1 MKYLEK
7 FKTPVTDLITFIAI
21 INTVRQY
28 LLLKE
33 YNYESWEYWNLLG
46 YFSNTQIWDGAYWA
60 YLTTQFVHADIAHL
74 LFNLYWIW
82 YFGSQLERGLKKY
95 EFLLLLLI
103 FSITSSGLEFLIS
116 VDTGIGISGI
126 VYGMYGYLY
135 INHRNNDYFKLPTR
149 VSLIILGWLIL
160 STILSMKE
168 IYNVAIYAHFGGL
181 VAGVL
186 AAYVLPK
193 NTNRIYFLVSK
204 ILLIFILLIS
214 IMPLFYN
221 PISYEWHGYHAYKQD
236 EKGNVHIA
244 LKHYTKA
251 IELNPKDAWS
261 YYNRA
266 YSYED
271 LNRKELAKDDFVMA
285 CKLDPDYCD

>member
-103 FSITSSGLEFLIS
+103 FSITSSGLEFLIKA
-116 VDTGIGISGI
+116 DTGIGISG
-126 VYGMYGYLY
+126 VVSGMFGYLY
-135 INHRNNDYFKLPTR
+135 INHKKNDYFKLPVSR
-149 VSLIILGWLIL
+149 SLIMLGWLII
-160 STILSMKE
+160 STYLTIKE
-168 IYNVAIYAHFGGL
+168 LYIVAIYAHFGGF

-186 AAYVLPK
+186 CAYILPK
-193 NTNRIYFLVSK
+193 STNKIYYYASKVTLV
-204 ILLIFILLIS
+204 LLLLIS
-214 IMPLFYN
+214 VMPMFYN
-221 PISYEWHGYHAYKQD
+221 PISYEWHGYYAYKQ
-236 EKGNVHIA
+236 EENGKLELA
-244 LKHYTKA
+244 LKHYNKA
-251 IELNPKDAWS
+251 IELNPEDAWS
-261 YYNRA
+261 YYSRA
-266 YSYED
+266 YIYED
-271 LNRKELAKDDFVMA
+271 LNRKELAEDDFVTA